1 MYLFKVEIQPSDNT
15 INAQMIC
22 NILNKAVKYSE
33 IWLLYV
39 QNDPLYLTELF
50 KNGDSTFY

>member
-1 MYLFKVEIQPSDNT
+1 
-15 INAQMIC
+15 MIC
-22 NILNKAVKYSE
+22 NILDKAVKYSE